1 MSSETDFGG
10 ELLNWYYLN
19 RRDLPWR
26 RSNDPY
32 HIWLSEIMLQQTRV
46 DQVTPYFERFT
57 AAFPTVH
64 DLAGATQQDV
74 MMLWEGLGYYSRA
87 RNMHRAAR
95 MISEKFGGMMPGTYE
110 EILTLPGVGPYTAA
124 AIASI
129 AHGMPHA
136 VVDGNVIR
144 VLTRYSGMD
153 GDVRTTAVKKAVEAL
168 AGELLDRKNP
178 GDYNQALMELGA
190 TVCTPRAP
198 DCGSCPLQT
207 GCIAFRSAM
216 THIIPYKSPKK
227 QIPHYHIAVGIIKN
241 TDGKLLIALRPDNA
255 MLGGLWEFPG
265 GKQKAGESLE
275 ETVRRELLEE
285 LGIEVVITGFVMKL
299 NHAYSHFRI
308 TMHAYHC
315 RIVHGEPRPVA
326 SKEIAWV
333 HRGQLADYPF
343 PKANRSITLALM
355 HEQSN

>member
-1 MSSETDFGG
+1 LSSETDFGR
-10 ELLNWYYLN
+10 ELLNWYYIN

-26 RSNDPY
+26 RSSDPY

-64 DLAGATQQDV
+64 DLAGASQQDV
-74 MMLWEGLGYYSRA
+74 MMLWEGLGYYTRA

-95 MISEKFGGMMPGTYE
+95 LISEDYGGTIPGTYDD
-110 EILTLPGVGPYTAA
+110 ILALPGVGPYTAA

-129 AHGMPHA
+129 AHGLPHA

-144 VLTRYSGMD
+144 VLTRYAGMD
-153 GDVRTTAVKKAVEAL
+153 GDVRTTPVKKAVEAM
-168 AGELLDRKNP
+168 AGGLLDRKNP

-190 TVCTPRAP
+190 TVCIPRNP

-207 GCIAFRSAM
+207 GCIAFKTAL
-216 THIIPYKSPKK
+216 TGIIPYKSRKK
-227 QIPHYHIAVGIIKN
+227 KIPHYQIAVGIIEN
-241 TDGKLLIALRPDNA
+241 TEGKLLIALRPDNA

-265 GKQKAGESLE
+265 GKKKAGESLE
-275 ETVRRELLEE
+275 ETVRRELREE
-285 LGIEVVITGFVMKL
+285 LGIEAEVSGFFMKL

-315 RIVHGEPRPVA
+315 RIVHGEPRAVA
-326 SKEIAWV
+326 SRELAWV
-333 HRGQLADYPF
+333 HRSQLADYPF

-355 HEQSN
+355 QEQSN